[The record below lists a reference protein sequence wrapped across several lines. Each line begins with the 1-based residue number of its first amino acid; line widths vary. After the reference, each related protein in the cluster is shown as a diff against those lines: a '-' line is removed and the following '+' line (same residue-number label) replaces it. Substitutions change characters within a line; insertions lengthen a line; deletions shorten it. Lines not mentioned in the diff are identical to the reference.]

1 MQEEKQEPYF
11 YNPGMSSEQL
21 EDWLNQ
27 QCLYVAHYNRL
38 LKEKTALNERLK
50 AISAEIECMTTG
62 NFDGTQSFPW
72 DPSPLA
78 GSHQ

>member
-1 MQEEKQEPYF
+1 MQAEKQQPYF
-11 YNPGMSSEQL
+11 YNPGMSAEQL

-27 QCLYVAHYNRL
+27 QRLYVAHYNRL
-38 LKEKTALNERLK
+38 LKEKTALDERLS

-62 NFDGTQSFPW
+62 YFDGKQSFPW

-78 GSHQ
+78 ENHQ